1 MASFPIGFIAP
12 DERSWAW
19 TRCHEDGLREYAS
32 QWEDMTRDAD
42 PADIDWVYVD
52 ALPVPV
58 SPHDQGWPAYWDE
71 QQAEAAR
78 NGMEGFWD
86 HLLDEDVLT
95 PVVLGLYGNER
106 GWDQFG
112 FWDGNHRVGAA
123 VVSGRM
129 HVPAV
134 VGIARNVGPADL
146 PEALRTIPEIV
157 ARLEARRGSMPR
169 QR

>member
-42 PADIDWVYVD
+42 PADMDWVYVD

-78 NGMEGFWD
+78 NGME
-86 HLLDEDVLT
+86 
-95 PVVLGLYGNER
+95 
-106 GWDQFG
+106 G